1 MKTIYI
7 IVFFWSSHSLS
18 FMYGQ
23 DINSKEISG
32 TITTNQSI
40 ISGAII
46 HNLNSNVRVLSN
58 SEGNYIINAKVGHKI
73 KFSSLGYGNQVI
85 LVEDVTDVLNI
96 DLKLKATALDAVEIQ
111 SKKKL
116 SNALLGYNK
125 GEDKALDKYF
135 EGIDMRRAAFS
146 NNFIKGSD
154 IPNIYNSIQDALI
167 GKVSG
172 YTIINGK
179 PYLRGGRSSITN
191 DYHAIW
197 DVDGNITTD
206 VPSVDINNI
215 KAIYILKSLAYTVK
229 YGTIGAGGVIVVVTK
244 NGPYDNNPEKKKEL
258 ADLQNKIIYAND
270 ASTVLATLRGNSEE
284 SKGFENHPEKLKAD
298 AYQYQKDESQQEAIT
313 YYEDVFNLRPQY
325 AQSYR
330 DLANAYIQGGQY
342 HKAWKLYMSYAFHH
356 NLSKEE
362 GIGEII
368 YNEMEWLYYNRQA
381 AAKITQP
388 FVPSYSNKK
397 DFERDIRVVFEW
409 NTSEAEFDLEFVNPD
424 QQVYTFEHTLVANEV
439 LIQDEKTRGYSSKE
453 FSIPEID
460 HRDWLVNM
468 TYYGNKKY
476 DPTYFKV
483 TTYYNWGR
491 PNQTQKVRVFKLE
504 ETDVK
509 YQLLKYNNNSV
520 RINY

>member
-23 DINSKEISG
+23 DISSKEISG

-96 DLKLKATALDAVEIQ
+96 DLKLEATALDAVEIQ

-154 IPNIYNSIQDALI
+154 ISNIYNSIQDALI

-179 PYLRGGRSSITN
+179 PYLRGG
-191 DYHAIW
+191 A
-197 DVDGNITTD
+197 
-206 VPSVDINNI
+206 
-215 KAIYILKSLAYTVK
+215 K
-229 YGTIGAGGVIVVVTK
+229 
-244 NGPYDNNPEKKKEL
+244 
-258 ADLQNKIIYAND
+258 
-270 ASTVLATLRGNSEE
+270 
-284 SKGFENHPEKLKAD
+284 F
-298 AYQYQKDESQQEAIT
+298 
-313 YYEDVFNLRPQY
+313 YY
-325 AQSYR
+325 
-330 DLANAYIQGGQY
+330 
-342 HKAWKLYMSYAFHH
+342 K
-356 NLSKEE
+356 
-362 GIGEII
+362 
-368 YNEMEWLYYNRQA
+368 
-381 AAKITQP
+381 
-388 FVPSYSNKK
+388 
-397 DFERDIRVVFEW
+397 
-409 NTSEAEFDLEFVNPD
+409 
-424 QQVYTFEHTLVANEV
+424 
-439 LIQDEKTRGYSSKE
+439 
-453 FSIPEID
+453 
-460 HRDWLVNM
+460 
-468 TYYGNKKY
+468 
-476 DPTYFKV
+476 
-483 TTYYNWGR
+483 
-491 PNQTQKVRVFKLE
+491 
-504 ETDVK
+504 
-509 YQLLKYNNNSV
+509 
-520 RINY
+520 